1 MHCLH
6 DNTRYV
12 AGMKVDSLTKC
23 TVFLTALS
31 ALCRH
36 RSIHVDHKGTV
47 FLIITVISRQQS
59 QPQTSCLF
67 NQYHLYVPDIK
78 PRSGPG
84 KIVIKN
90 LKFSSVYEE
99 TVRQVAEQ
107 AKRKAEQYEEGELSE
122 DSSENKETVPTE
134 DDTLVLSPGIHLEV
148 TFLDMF
154 AK

>member
-1 MHCLH
+1 MFQ
-6 DNTRYV
+6 TQRPQ
-12 AGMKVDSLTKC
+12 
-23 TVFLTALS
+23 
-31 ALCRH
+31 
-36 RSIHVDHKGTV
+36 
-47 FLIITVISRQQS
+47 SR
-59 QPQTSCLF
+59 PQTNCLF

-78 PRSGPG
+78 PRAGPG

-134 DDTLVLSPGIHLEV
+134 DETLVLSPGIHLEV

-154 AK
+154 VK

>member
-1 MHCLH
+1 MFQTQRPH
-6 DNTRYV
+6 
-12 AGMKVDSLTKC
+12 
-23 TVFLTALS
+23 
-31 ALCRH
+31 
-36 RSIHVDHKGTV
+36 
-47 FLIITVISRQQS
+47 SR
-59 QPQTSCLF
+59 PPTSCLF

-78 PRSGPG
+78 PRPGPG

-148 TFLDMF
+148 NVFRHVCEMM
-154 AK
+154 